1 MWTEA
6 ELYKMKKQTLQ
17 SLILPSVLCQNHNAA
32 EILSRAQIREKAETR
47 SKTLRLGSAGY
58 LLTNFFK
65 SHFFS
70 KRGKNGVMPLPPCVF
85 FSFLSFPS
93 EFELRPVKIF
103 RSHTNLQVLQE
114 ILQQT

>member
-1 MWTEA
+1 MWTVA
-6 ELYKMKKQTLQ
+6 ELYEMKKQTLQ
-17 SLILPSVLCQNHNAA
+17 SLILPSVLCQNHSAA
-32 EILSRAQIREKAETR
+32 EIPSRAQIQEKAETR
-47 SKTLRLGSAGY
+47 SKPLRLGSAGY
-58 LLTNFFK
+58 LLRNFFK
-65 SHFFS
+65 SHFFFQERQEWRNAAAS
-70 KRGKNGVMPLPPCVF
+70 VVF